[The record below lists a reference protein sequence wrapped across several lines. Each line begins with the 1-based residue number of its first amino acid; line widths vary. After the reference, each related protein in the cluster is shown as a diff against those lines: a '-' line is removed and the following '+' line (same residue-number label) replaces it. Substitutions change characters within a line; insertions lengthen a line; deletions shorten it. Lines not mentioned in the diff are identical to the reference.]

1 MAPAARSFLS
11 KTPDLWAEDVSF
23 PPPMHSPFMNTRG
36 TCKYIW
42 NPSLLNTV
50 WMTFPNHFLQYRSS
64 PCYLLHVIL
73 NFRTI
78 PLAINFKHF
87 HFLWWNI
94 ILVEYILSYQ
104 IRKSLIDHSCKI
116 LSTEQFVLTCS
127 TKRAGPLRYH
137 EYSILLYQG
146 IDSCFDWRHDDAL

>member
-1 MAPAARSFLS
+1 MFHYHHQCIHLLWTLEEPENVYGIQVKPVFMASFYNNL
-11 KTPDLWAEDVSF
+11 K
-23 PPPMHSPFMNTRG
+23 
-36 TCKYIW
+36 K
-42 NPSLLNTV
+42 
-50 WMTFPNHFLQYRSS
+50 YRSS